1 MRINRWLILAIVGLI
16 WALPYKGMAA
26 LDDVVM
32 DATSQELMKG
42 IDEESRRHAI
52 YSYNIAN
59 AATPGFRPIHIE
71 GDDRIG
77 GITMDS
83 MQNEVVLDAEL
94 GKLTKARLRHSAL
107 NKLLSTKMQ
116 ISKRIFTFGKQ

>member
-1 MRINRWLILAIVGLI
+1 MTIKRWLVIGIIAIV
-16 WALPYKGMAA
+16 WVLPYKAMAS

-32 DATSQELMKG
+32 DDTSQALMKG

-52 YSYNIAN
+52 YAYNIAN
-59 AATPGFRPIHIE
+59 ASTPGFRPIHIQ

-94 GKLTKARLRHSAL
+94 GKLTKARLRQAAM
-107 NKLLSTKMQ
+107 NRLLATKIQ
-116 ISKRIFTFGKQ
+116 IAKRIFTMGKQ